1 MRSMTSE
8 ELRALKPNDTV
19 YIRWTITVTKVGRK
33 YIHLSNNEK
42 IDIERGRTSH
52 PNYTQWERE
61 VFKDKATYIAYSDY
75 CMRIDNAN
83 KIIRDF
89 LRGRSTNSDI
99 IAVAEFIKQLKEKG
113 AKAPISTAP
122 TEYD

>member
-1 MRSMTSE
+1 MTSE

-19 YIRWTITVTKVGRK
+19 YIRGTLTVTKVGRK

-61 VFKDKATYIAYSDY
+61 VFKDKDTYTAYSDY
-75 CMRIDNAN
+75 CEMIDNAN
-83 KIIRDF
+83 SVIRDF
-89 LRGRSTNSDI
+89 LRGRNTNGDI
-99 IAVAEFIKQLKEKG
+99 IAVANFIKQLKEKG
-113 AKAPISTAP
+113 ANAPHSLEP
-122 TEYD
+122 SEYD

>member
-19 YIRWTITVTKVGRK
+19 YIRGTVTVTKVGRK

-61 VFKDKATYIAYSDY
+61 VFKDKDTYTAYSDY
-75 CMRIDNAN
+75 CTMIDNAN
-83 KIIRDF
+83 KVIRDF
-89 LRGRSTNSDI
+89 LRGRNTNGDI
-99 IAVAEFIKQLKEKG
+99 IAVADFIKQLKEKG
-113 AKAPISTAP
+113 ANAPHSLEP
-122 TEYD
+122 SEYD